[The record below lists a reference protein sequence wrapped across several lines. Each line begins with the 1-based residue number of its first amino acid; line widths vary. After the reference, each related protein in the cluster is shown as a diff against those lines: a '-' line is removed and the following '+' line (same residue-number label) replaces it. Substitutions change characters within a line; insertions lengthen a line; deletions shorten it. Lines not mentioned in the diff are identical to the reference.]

1 MPRVAAT
8 DVRILRTLAIALAA
22 GLALA
27 LFVNLTLFPPAK
39 ATSTSASTSAGL
51 ARYYAQKLIWHGC
64 GGGMQCTTLSAP
76 LDWGDP
82 GGDSISLALIRH
94 PATGKKL
101 GSLLVNPG
109 GPGASGVDF
118 VANSVGNA
126 VDASVAERYDIVG
139 FDPRGV
145 GASSAVD
152 CYGDAALDGYLYG
165 ISPGAIG
172 SDGWIDAQ
180 TKTAKAFIE
189 ACKKNTGPLLAHIDT
204 TSVARDLDLE
214 RAALGES
221 KITYLGY
228 SYGTY
233 LGTIYAGLFPHR
245 VGRMVLDG
253 AEDPWLDNNPADT
266 AHRIDTSQ
274 EVAFESELRAYL
286 AACLAAKPAA
296 IGKGTCAFAG
306 SPNVGEGMKAVARL
320 LTTVGEHPI
329 RNTDGRMLGS
339 ATLATAIYGDLYD
352 PSQWSDLNALFA
364 SVQHGEAGT
373 AFASSDSYN
382 DRSTDGTYYDNSV
395 EAGVAINCL
404 EEGGNSNR
412 SAMRRDAAALKKDA
426 PVLGIYDA
434 FNGITCG
441 EWPYGPVAFP
451 DPVTA
456 RGAAPILIV
465 GSTGDPATPYAQA
478 KALAHQLASGVLVTY
493 HGDGHTAYNKGV
505 ACVDATVDAYLLA
518 GTVPAKDPQCR

>member
-8 DVRILRTLAIALAA
+8 DVRILRTLAIALTA

-39 ATSTSASTSAGL
+39 ATSTSASSRL
-51 ARYYAQKLIWHGC
+51 AHYYTQKLIWQGC
-64 GGGMQCTTLSAP
+64 GGGMQCAKLSAP

-82 GGDSISLALIRH
+82 GGDSISLALIKH

-180 TKTAKAFIE
+180 TKVAKAFIR
-189 ACKKNTGPLLAHIDT
+189 ACEKNTGPLLAHIDT

-221 KITYLGY
+221 KINYLGY

-233 LGTIYAGLFPHR
+233 LGTIYAGLFPNR

-253 AEDPWLDNNPADT
+253 AEDPWLDNGPANT

-274 EVAFESELRAYL
+274 EVAFEKELRAYL
-286 AACLAAKPAA
+286 AACLAGKSTA
-296 IGKGTCAFAG
+296 IGTGTCAFA
-306 SPNVGEGMKAVARL
+306 SSADVDEGMNAVARL

-352 PSQWSDLNALFA
+352 PSQWSNLNTLFA
-364 SVQHGEAGT
+364 SVQHGDAGT
-373 AFASSDSYN
+373 AFVSSDSYN
-382 DRSTDGTYYDNSV
+382 DRSTDGTYHDNSV
-395 EAGVAINCL
+395 EAGLAINCL
-404 EEGGNSNR
+404 EDGGNDNR
-412 SAMRRDAAALKKDA
+412 SAMRRDAAELKKDA

-434 FNGITCG
+434 YNGITCA

-456 RGAAPILIV
+456 HGAAPILIV

-478 KALAHQLASGVLVTY
+478 KGLAKQLSSGVLVTF

-505 ACVDATVDAYLLA
+505 HCIDAVVDAYLLA
-518 GTVPAKDPQCR
+518 GTVPTKDPQCR